1 MKTSFRLD
9 KYLADMAVGTRTEVK
24 NMIRK
29 GLVTVNGEVIRRPEH
44 KVDIEKDRLQCGGR
58 DVVYQTCVYY
68 MLNKPAGV
76 ITATN
81 DKRQKTVLD
90 LITDKER
97 RDLFPVGR
105 LDKDTE
111 GLLLITNDGG
121 LAHQL
126 LSPKKHVSKLY
137 KARVEGCV
145 TDEDVRLFAE
155 GLRMD
160 EEWTALPAELKIL
173 SAGPESEVEVV
184 IYEGKFHQIKRM
196 FEVVGKKVVALK
208 RLSMGTLQLDE
219 TLEPGA
225 YRPLTAEEL
234 EALRGSADKRR
245 AAVIQRGYERINV
258 K

>member
-1 MKTSFRLD
+1 
-9 KYLADMAVGTRTEVK
+9 
-24 NMIRK
+24 
-29 GLVTVNGEVIRRPEH
+29 
-44 KVDIEKDRLQCGGR
+44 KDRLQCGGR
-58 DVVYQTCVYY
+58 DVVYQTHVYY
-68 MLNKPAGV
+68 MLNKPSGV

-97 RDLFPVGR
+97 KDLFPVGR

-111 GLLLITNDGG
+111 GLLLITNNGE

-137 KARVEGCV
+137 RALVEGCV

-155 GLRMD
+155 GLKMD

-173 SAGPESEVEVV
+173 SAGPESEVEVI

-196 FEVVGKKVVALK
+196 FEAVGKKVVALK
-208 RLSMGTLQLDE
+208 RLSMGTLQLDGS
-219 TLEPGA
+219 LQPGE
-225 YRPLTAEEL
+225 YRPLTTDEL
-234 EALRGSADKRR
+234 EQLTALTDHMDTKG
-245 AAVIQRGYERINV
+245 
-258 K
+258 